1 MAELQMDK
9 LAEKLGLDPVEFRH
23 RNALREGD
31 TLNVGTPAP
40 GRVSIVQCIEAAAQR
55 AGWDKTTRRMGRNQN
70 VKTFNL
76 PT

>member
-31 TLNVGTPAP
+31 TLDVGTPAP
-40 GRVSIVQCIEAAAQR
+40 GKVSIVQCIEAAR
-55 AGWDKTTRRMGRNQN
+55 DRFGWSD
-70 VKTFNL
+70 
-76 PT
+76 